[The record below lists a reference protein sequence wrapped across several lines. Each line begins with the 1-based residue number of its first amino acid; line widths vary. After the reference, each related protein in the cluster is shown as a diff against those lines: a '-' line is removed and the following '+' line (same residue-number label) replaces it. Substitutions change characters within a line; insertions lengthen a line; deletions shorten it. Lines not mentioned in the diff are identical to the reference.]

1 MRLSMRYRTPAM
13 ATSNPPPV
21 DQSVLPARTQPA
33 KSPIS
38 QQLTNVCRARRTP
51 MGTSLV
57 SIAVTWLG
65 RSYYDPTNVQR
76 ASAPFVGGAYVDPCA
91 RPGSARLFLIS
102 QHLKGLSRALAP
114 LTGATAVLLGAWVAI
129 ARGAGDGRRFVLS
142 AVVMAG
148 GHSGRRAAGWPREVA
163 LVVREPPDGLLSRCS
178 GASGRLPGGA

>member
-1 MRLSMRYRTPAM
+1 
-13 ATSNPPPV
+13 
-21 DQSVLPARTQPA
+21 
-33 KSPIS
+33 
-38 QQLTNVCRARRTP
+38 

-114 LTGATAVLLGAWVAI
+114 LTGATAVLLG
-129 ARGAGDGRRFVLS
+129 GRYYENSDSGTTEMHTALS
-142 AVVMAG
+142 A
-148 GHSGRRAAGWPREVA
+148 
-163 LVVREPPDGLLSRCS
+163 
-178 GASGRLPGGA
+178 GAVFASVNSCYVGGAPPGTVSMAAVG